1 MLPDLNDTIVALS
14 SAPGPGGRAIVR
26 LSGPDAV
33 RIAASVFE
41 GTEPLRSSERRL
53 YAGTIA
59 LPELAPLLADCY
71 VWPAP
76 RSYTGQQLAELHTLS
91 SPPLL
96 DLIVAQ
102 LLGAGARAAERGE
115 FTQRAFLAGKLDL
128 TRAEAVLGIIEAGNR
143 DELKH
148 ALAQLAG
155 GVGKPL
161 QTLRSDLLDLLADV
175 EAGLDF
181 AEEDV
186 QFVDT
191 AELLKRIT
199 RGMALVTLLQKQL
212 NQRALG
218 GRAFRVVLAGRPNSG
233 KSSLFNAL
241 LGRPAALV
249 SAEAGTTRDYL
260 VGRLHADGATI
271 ELVDTAGRE
280 FSPSPPPRCPRHSP
294 EGATGEMIEEQAQRL
309 GHEQSASADLVLWCH
324 PTDWDWPDQAAQVS
338 AEVAMIAVA
347 TKCDLGNAARELLA
361 TSAVRGEG
369 LRELRELLEE
379 KARNRPAPALAPS
392 LSRCRNHVQRCLDRL
407 RHAHAVVLF
416 EEPTEVLAIE
426 LRGALEELGEM
437 VGAVYTEDLLDRIFS
452 RFCIGK

>member
-33 RIAASVFE
+33 RIAASVFQ
-41 GTEPLRSSERRL
+41 GAEPLRSSERHL
-53 YAGTIA
+53 YSGTIA
-59 LPELAPLLADCY
+59 LPELAPLPADCY

-96 DLIVAQ
+96 DLLVGQ
-102 LLGAGARAAERGE
+102 LLAAGARAAERGE

-143 DELKH
+143 NELKQ

-186 QFVDT
+186 RFVDT
-191 AELLKRIT
+191 TELLQRVT

-260 VGRLHADGATI
+260 VGRLHVDGAAI

-280 FSPSPPPRCPRHSP
+280 FIPSPPPLSAR
-294 EGATGEMIEEQAQRL
+294 GDMIEEQAQRL
-309 GHEQSASADLVLWCH
+309 GHEQSASADLVIWCH
-324 PTDWDWPDQAAQVS
+324 AADWDWPDPAARMS
-338 AEVAMIAVA
+338 ADVAMIVVG

-379 KARNRPAPALAPS
+379 KARGRPAPALAPS